1 MEVTINTNVATLED
15 LGITL
20 EQFEQAASSAL
31 SNLSHPDSGEPL
43 YFNNVR
49 VTAIADTPEIH
60 ADTSDLGQAANLLS
74 QHTVTFASTRAGMGD
89 YWTETAERLRDELVA
104 EGLSPD
110 TPDDVIHARAGGWF
124 VEMGENTKASIIAT
138 MRKLAAS

>member
-1 MEVTINTNVATLED
+1 MEVTINTNVATMED

-31 SNLSHPDSGEPL
+31 SKLSHPESGESL

-60 ADTSDLGQAANLLS
+60 ADASNL
-74 QHTVTFASTRAGMGD
+74 ARPGMGD

-104 EGLSPD
+104 DGLSPD

-124 VEMGENTKASIIAT
+124 VEMGENTKASVIAT